1 MIHKG
6 RILIVEDEKSMREVL
21 KILLEE
27 EGYDTTSAADGLEAI
42 EKIQRDIFDLII
54 TDIKMPKADGFEVL
68 KKVREISPSSIV
80 IMITAFG
87 TTESTLEAMKM
98 GAYDYIHKPFKIDEI
113 RLIINKALEK
123 KRMSEEL
130 SLLREKVQTTYRL
143 ENIIGKSPKMQELF
157 RLISRVAQS
166 NTTVLITG
174 ESGCGKELVAA
185 ALHNLSMRKGKNFVT
200 VNCATFPEG
209 LLESELFG
217 HVKGAFTGAVANKE
231 GLFEIANGGT
241 IFLDE
246 IAEMPLSLQSKL
258 LRVLENGTF
267 RRVGGVSDITV
278 DVRVISATNRDLSA
292 AIASGGFRE
301 DLFYRLKVVPL
312 HVPSLRDR
320 MEDIPLLLDHFLGSF
335 SGGAKKFS
343 AEAHDRRDLAHPDRR
358 SSAGAKKFS
367 AEALRL
373 LVKYPWRGNVRELE
387 NMVERVVLLTDRDV
401 IIPEDLP
408 EEVFASA
415 QSDKA
420 LPDIGDDGVD
430 LERIVEEI
438 EKSYLLK
445 ALAKTN
451 GNKTDAAKLLNLTF
465 RSFRHRLYKYGIK

>member
-1 MIHKG
+1 
-6 RILIVEDEKSMREVL
+6 
-21 KILLEE
+21 
-27 EGYDTTSAADGLEAI
+27 
-42 EKIQRDIFDLII
+42 
-54 TDIKMPKADGFEVL
+54 
-68 KKVREISPSSIV
+68 
-80 IMITAFG
+80 
-87 TTESTLEAMKM
+87 
-98 GAYDYIHKPFKIDEI
+98 
-113 RLIINKALEK
+113 
-123 KRMSEEL
+123 
-130 SLLREKVQTTYRL
+130 
-143 ENIIGKSPKMQELF
+143 
-157 RLISRVAQS
+157 VAQS

-185 ALHNLSMRKGKNFVT
+185 ALHNLSMRKSKNFVT

-217 HVKGAFTGAVANKE
+217 HVKGAFTGAVYNKE

-267 RRVGGVSDITV
+267 RRVGGISDITV
-278 DVRVISATNRDLSA
+278 DVRVISATNKDLSG
-292 AIASGGFRE
+292 AITSGGFRE

-320 MEDIPLLLDHFLGSF
+320 LEDIPLLLDHFLGRF

-343 AEAHDRRDLAHPDRR
+343 AD
-358 SSAGAKKFS
+358 
-367 AEALRL
+367 ALRL

-387 NMVERVVLLTDRDV
+387 NMVERVVLLTDREM
-401 IIPEDLP
+401 IMPEDLP
-408 EEVFASA
+408 EEVITSA
-415 QSDKA
+415 QPDKA

-438 EKSYLLK
+438 EKNYLFQ
-445 ALAKTN
+445 ALAKAN
-451 GNKTDAAKLLNLTF
+451 GIKTDAAKLLNLSF